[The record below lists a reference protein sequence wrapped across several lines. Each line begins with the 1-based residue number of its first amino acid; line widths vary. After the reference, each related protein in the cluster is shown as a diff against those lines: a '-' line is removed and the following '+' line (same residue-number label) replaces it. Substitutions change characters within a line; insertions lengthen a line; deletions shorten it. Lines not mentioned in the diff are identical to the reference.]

1 MNRLFAFVITALLAV
16 SVSARDYHI
25 IPQPKDI
32 QDREGQFT
40 LTQGM
45 KIFAQGEA
53 NRKVATFFVNKLN
66 RSTGLGLT
74 LTAKKGQAQIQLLS
88 NSKIKG
94 DEAYRLTVS
103 PKQVVAEASTDRGLF
118 YAMQTFLQMLPP
130 EVEINAQCSTLKG
143 HCSMLNAQCSMLNV
157 TWSSPCAVINDEPRF
172 EYRSFMLEPC
182 RHFFT
187 IDEIKKQIDIM
198 AMYKANNMHFH
209 LTEDQGWRVEI
220 KKYPRLTEVGATA
233 IGRPNTADGSAGPS
247 RYYYTQDELRDLV
260 AYAQERF
267 INIIPEFEM
276 PGHELAAIAAYPW
289 LSCRDLQVK
298 PRSAWGVEPIIMC
311 AGKETTF
318 QFLQDVVDELVQIFP
333 SKYFHIGGDEAP
345 RNEWKRCPLCQK
357 RADELGF
364 KDEQGRS
371 REAQL
376 QSYVVTRM
384 EKYLNDYGR
393 AIIGWDEIL
402 EGGNLNKS
410 AIVMSW
416 RGTNGGIQAAKA
428 GHKAIMSPSS
438 DGYYLD
444 YYEGDCSL
452 EPVAA
457 SYAGRVPLSK
467 TYNYEPISAELE
479 GELEQFILGPQGN
492 LWTEYIP
499 NTEVLELRAYPRLL
513 AIMETGWTQR
523 KLKNYDDFC
532 RRLDSDSYQRLHA
545 HGANFNVPMPEQPE
559 GSCDY
564 VAFTDEAVLT
574 FQTSRLAPMHYT
586 LDGSEPTA
594 QSTLYTAPIR
604 LRDNT
609 TLKIATIL
617 PSGIKS
623 PTRTITVEKQAL
635 NPQCSMVNGQ
645 WPMVPGLLLHV
656 IDGTYSSTAMLDDM
670 IEWQTDTIKAL
681 TDIPRLN
688 RSNNYSAIAEGMIDV
703 PKDGVW
709 FFRANYPAVWI
720 DGQKV
725 VDNTDRWVLD
735 GLRGGR
741 SIALAKGLHKFKVVF
756 LGYNA
761 SGRPTYWDNGR
772 VQWRHES
779 DSRYSNIENI
789 FTLPLR

>member
-1 MNRLFAFVITALLAV
+1 MNRLFAFVISAILAIGI
-16 SVSARDYHI
+16 SARNYHI

-53 NRKVATFFVNKLN
+53 NCKVAKFFVDKLN
-66 RSTGLGLT
+66 RSTGLGLA
-74 LTAKKGQAQIQLLS
+74 LTNKKGQAQIQLLL
-88 NSKIKG
+88 NNKITG
-94 DEAYRLTVS
+94 NEAYRLTVA
-103 PKQVVAEASTDRGLF
+103 PKQVVAEASTDQGLF

-130 EVEINAQCSTLKG
+130 EVEITCSKAHHCSNLKSQCSI
-143 HCSMLNAQCSMLNV
+143 SDVQ
-157 TWSSPCAVINDEPRF
+157 WSAPCAVINDEPRF

-198 AMYKANNMHFH
+198 SMYKANNMHFH

-233 IGRPNTADGSAGPS
+233 IGRPNTADGSAGAS

-260 AYAQERF
+260 AYAKERF

-364 KDEQGRS
+364 KDENGRS

-393 AIIGWDEIL
+393 SIIGWDEIL

-416 RGTNGGIQAAKA
+416 RGTQGGIQAAKA

-467 TYNYEPISAELE
+467 TYNYEPISSELE
-479 GELEQFILGPQGN
+479 GELEKYILGPQGN
-492 LWTEYIP
+492 IWTEYIP
-499 NTEVLELRAYPRLL
+499 NISVLELRAYPRLL

-523 KLKNYDDFC
+523 NQKNYDDFC
-532 RRLDSDSYQRLHA
+532 RRLDSDSYVRLHA
-545 HGANFNVPMPEQPE
+545 HGANFNVPMPEQPG
-559 GSCDY
+559 GSCDF

-574 FQTSRLAPMHYT
+574 FQTIRPETMYYT
-586 LDGSEPTA
+586 LDGTEPTA
-594 QSTLYTAPIR
+594 QSTLYTEPIR

-609 TLKIATIL
+609 TLKIATLL

-623 PTRTITVEKQAL
+623 PTRTIKVEKQAL
-635 NPQCSMVNGQ
+635 KCSMFNGQ
-645 WPMVPGLLLHV
+645 SSMSNGLLLRI
-656 IDGTYSSTAMLDDM
+656 IDGLYSSTGMLDDM
-670 IEWQTDTIKAL
+670 VEWQTDTIKAL

-688 RSNNYSAIAEGMIDV
+688 RSSNYSAIAEGMIDV

-709 FFRANYPAVWI
+709 FFRANYPEVWI
-720 DGQKV
+720 DDSKV

-741 SIALAKGLHKFKVVF
+741 SVALAKGLHKIKVVF

-789 FTLPLR
+789 LTLPLR